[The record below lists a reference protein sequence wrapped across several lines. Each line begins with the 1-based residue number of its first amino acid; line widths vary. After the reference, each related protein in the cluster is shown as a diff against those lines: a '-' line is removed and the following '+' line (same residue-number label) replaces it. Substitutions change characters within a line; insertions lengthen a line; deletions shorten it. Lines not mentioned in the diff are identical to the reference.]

1 MFTQRRPVGPQGID
15 SLARA
20 QRVIRAVMNDL
31 SGHPNWR
38 DPFKRV
44 TVHADVTRC
53 VSSMMRTG
61 ETNDEALKAGALQ
74 AVRLRSQ

>member
-1 MFTQRRPVGPQGID
+1 MFTQRRPVGARGVD

-20 QRVIRAVMNDL
+20 QRVIRAVMSDL

-53 VSSMMRTG
+53 ISSMMRAG
-61 ETNDEALKAGALQ
+61 EVSDEALKAGALR